1 MRRQKRDKSS
11 RAFIRGYQNGVNG
24 KTRDLCPY
32 HDDGFKQAW
41 LNGWRSG
48 REDQWDGYVGV
59 AGVSKNHL
67 A

>member
-1 MRRQKRDKSS
+1 MRRQKRDKSN
-11 RAFIRGYQNGVNG
+11 RAFTRGYQIGVHG

-32 HDDGFKQAW
+32 HDDDYKQAW
-41 LNGWRSG
+41 LNGWRCG

-59 AGVSKNHL
+59 AGVSKNQL